1 MMQFVPEDGVYV
13 YFRYDAK
20 QTVMCIMNTNDQE
33 EVATNRFVERMNG
46 FKKGTDIASGV
57 QFTSLQ
63 NIKIAAKQMLVLE
76 LQ

>member
-1 MMQFVPEDGVYV
+1 
-13 YFRYDAK
+13 
-20 QTVMCIMNTNDQE
+20 
-33 EVATNRFVERMNG
+33 MNG